1 MTLTAIWMLLAA
13 TACAQQPPAATKWDF
28 ELLAPLH
35 PDPQL
40 RRGQLKQIISSLG
53 ACQAKLNLDEAG
65 IDQVIED
72 VEVRW
77 LPGSISRGSEGKLAM
92 IPFIRGVIFY
102 DQAIQGALKDLDPYR
117 IECRLFVS
125 GKREERSGVWRA
137 TQKYL
142 QPMGFLDAF
151 AYDTLDFS
159 KIMGSIPGGKI
170 HLLVEEQARKRMLNV
185 ASDPIIKDP
194 APIVAVFVR
203 AEGAIEPLPTFTV
216 PVGDA
221 ARMPPDTRAVLALPP
236 PMAPADG
243 DKAEKPAGNDAAPPQ
258 PVQVAVRFEV
268 ILEQVSRPDASQDA
282 KDLPWWSELG
292 EGAVLEARLG
302 SLLTVKCTADQARL
316 IARQPG
322 VAQVRFPRGP
332 AMKMPGSG
340 NNNGQTKPSVR
351 TATADSPLVILHYD
365 FQGWREQLGKGLNPA
380 TLLVD
385 LTKERNPG
393 LVADPFPTPAGG
405 IGAGTKLAIES
416 TRGVGTAPV
425 LVRIDPNSP
434 AMIRRLVYALVG
446 ERYPNA
452 LLSIRQGEAREQIN
466 KLTSQLVRAEEG
478 VDAAESSAEGDS
490 AEQLKRLKEARGV
503 VADLNKRINALTRI
517 DQEVVFFQA
526 DLLGLAKAG
535 VVVSGISWL
544 EGHPQ
549 GGMAGVS
556 RLIEDAFRGR
566 LIWIQSVPETRAQ
579 VWSGTLAD
587 RDGNGWAELRV
598 GVNNHDAEFL
608 PLSWK
613 STGEGVAGPR
623 RSRLTVQFHE
633 AHHPDLVKGR
643 LDLFSKPINRLRP
656 LVVFQPVTALSGDPW
671 SVVAQSDGVALKLQ
685 QDANG
690 ASWEQQVD
698 VDMSAPG
705 RYAIR
710 LEADPAQDVVPRELA
725 STSSYRKRYEA
736 PVRMILSAIDAT
748 GTPQWA
754 EASGW
759 RPERPEWVATPGLAD
774 GIITVGPAS
783 ALAASDILPDMK
795 AKPEIGL
802 AGPQPLR
809 QETDELLRAMGRT
822 ASQATRSWMRGQGAA
837 QTRAMFQ
844 KIDAQSG
851 Y

>member
-13 TACAQQPPAATKWDF
+13 TACAQQPPAAPRWDF

-35 PDPQL
+35 PDPQI
-40 RRGQLKQIISSLG
+40 RRGQLKQVIALL
-53 ACQAKLNLDEAG
+53 ATCQGKLNLDDGG
-65 IDQVIED
+65 IDQVVDD

-77 LPGSISRGSEGKLAM
+77 LPGSIARGSEGKLAM
-92 IPFIRGVIFY
+92 VPFVRGAILY

-125 GKREERSGVWRA
+125 GKREDRSGVWRA

-159 KIMGSIPGGKI
+159 RIMGSIPGGKI
-170 HLLVEEQARKRMLNV
+170 HPLVEEQARKRMNNV
-185 ASDPIIKDP
+185 ASDPVIKDP

-203 AEGAIEPLPTFTV
+203 AEGAIESLPTFTV
-216 PVGDA
+216 PVGEA
-221 ARMPPDTRAVLALPP
+221 ARMPPDTRAVLSLPA

-243 DKAEKPAGNDAAPPQ
+243 DKTEKPDGDAAAPAQ
-258 PVQVAVRFEV
+258 PVQAAVRFEV
-268 ILEQVSRPDASQDA
+268 VLEQVSRPEASQDA
-282 KDLPWWSELG
+282 KDLPWWGELG
-292 EGAVLEARLG
+292 EGAILEARLG
-302 SLLTVKCTADQARL
+302 SLLTVKCTADQARR

-332 AMKMPGSG
+332 ATTMPSSG
-340 NNNGQTKPSVR
+340 NANGQAVVGVR
-351 TATADSPLVILHYD
+351 ISTADSPLVILHYD

-385 LTKERNPG
+385 LTRERNPG
-393 LVADPFPTPAGG
+393 LLADPFPTAAGG

-416 TRGVGTAPV
+416 TRGIGTPPV

-434 AMIRRLVYALVG
+434 AMIRRLVHALVG

-452 LLSIRQGEAREQIN
+452 LLSLRQGEAREQIN
-466 KLTSQLVRAEEG
+466 KLTSQLGRAEEA
-478 VDAAESSAEGDS
+478 VEAAEANAEGDS
-490 AEQLKRLKEARGV
+490 AEQLKRRKEAKGV
-503 VADLNKRINALTRI
+503 VADLNNRINALARL

-526 DLLGLAKAG
+526 DLLGLGKTG

-549 GGMAGVS
+549 GGMSGVS

-566 LIWIQSVPETRAQ
+566 LIWIQSVPETRPQ

-598 GVNNHDAEFL
+598 GVNSHDAEFL
-608 PLSWK
+608 PLTWK
-613 STGEGVAGPR
+613 STGEGGAGPR
-623 RSRLTVQFHE
+623 RSRLTVQYHE
-633 AHHPDLVKGR
+633 AHHPDLVRGR
-643 LDLFSKPINRLRP
+643 PDLLRTPINRLRP
-656 LVVFQPVTALSGDPW
+656 LVVFQKTSALPGDPW
-671 SVVAQSDGVALKLQ
+671 SVVAQSDGVAMKLQ

-698 VDMSAPG
+698 VDMSTPG

-710 LEADPAQDVVPRELA
+710 LEAEPALDIVPRELA
-725 STSSYRKRYEA
+725 STVSNRKRYNA
-736 PVRMILSAIDAT
+736 PIRMILSAIDAS

-759 RPERPEWVATPGLAD
+759 RTERPEWVATPGLAD
-774 GIITVGPAS
+774 GIVTVGPAS
-783 ALAASDILPDMK
+783 ASTSSEIMPDK
-795 AKPEIGL
+795 RAKPEIGL
-802 AGPQPLR
+802 TVSQPLR
-809 QETDELLRAMGRT
+809 QETDELLRATGRT

-844 KIDAQSG
+844 KIDAPSG